1 MNHADDLLPHALQP
15 YWDLA
20 LASVQAEALQLA
32 LQEGLFERLASPCTP
47 ETLARVQDWQPETTR
62 HWLALL
68 WSMRLLDRN
77 RDAAGEWHYASTE
90 LARQYLATSSALY
103 CGEAWRF
110 RLASLRDFGAG
121 LAQGLH
127 KQGLHEQGLHKQ
139 DVHKQ
144 SRSTP
149 LASGERWALAARGHL
164 AREQV
169 AVTAPAACELVSR
182 RLAHKAPWRLL
193 DLGGGP
199 GLIAVTL
206 AKMFPQMSGVVF
218 ELPEAAEVAAQNIV
232 EAGLASRLE
241 AQGGDL
247 VTDTLGTG
255 FDLIWCSSVLH
266 FVPDLSACLAKL
278 HAALRPG
285 GELLCVHAEIPDEPE
300 AARRMLSYYLPLLW
314 QGRRV
319 TQAGE
324 LREALLAQGFEVC
337 EERPITLP
345 MAPATALVAR
355 RRGN

>member
-1 MNHADDLLPHALQP
+1 MNWPVDALPHALQP

-32 LQEGLFERLASPCTP
+32 VAENLFEILQQSHSAAALAS
-47 ETLARVQDWQPETTR
+47 ARGWRPANVE

-68 WSMRLLDRN
+68 WSMRLLDRQW
-77 RDAAGEWHYASTE
+77 DAAGEWHYTSNAV
-90 LARQYLATSSALY
+90 ARRYLAASSPLY

-121 LAQGLH
+121 LADGLR
-127 KQGLHEQGLHKQ
+127 G
-139 DVHKQ
+139 
-144 SRSTP
+144 RNRPAP
-149 LASGERWALAARGHL
+149 LASGERWAAAARGHL

-169 AVTAPAACELVSR
+169 AVTAPAACEVVAQR
-182 RLAHKAPWRLL
+182 MAPDAAWRLL

-199 GLIAVTL
+199 GLVAVAL
-206 AKMFPQMSGVVF
+206 AKAFPQMSGVVF
-218 ELPEAAEVAAQNIV
+218 ELPEAADVAAQHIA
-232 EAGLASRLE
+232 EAGLVSRLE

-247 VTDTLGTG
+247 MTDTLGTG

-278 HAALRPG
+278 HAALKPG
-285 GELLCVHAEIPDEPE
+285 GELICVHAEIPEAPE

-345 MAPATALVAR
+345 MVPATALVAR
-355 RRGN
+355 RRAK